1 MLTRVRRGDPPA
13 AIRLDHP
20 QLTQA
25 QLKLV
30 QHLQTQELDLHRL
43 YRELQN
49 VERAKMLVERDLVM
63 SLLRTNQPC

>member
-1 MLTRVRRGDPPA
+1 M
-13 AIRLDHP
+13 
-20 QLTQA
+20 TQA